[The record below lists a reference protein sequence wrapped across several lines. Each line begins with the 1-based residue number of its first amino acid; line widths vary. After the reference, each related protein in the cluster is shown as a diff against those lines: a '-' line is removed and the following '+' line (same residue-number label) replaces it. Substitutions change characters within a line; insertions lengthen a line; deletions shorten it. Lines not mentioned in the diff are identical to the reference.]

1 MPYPHSSS
9 VAETEPRCN
18 GREGNHMK
26 SNHYGQEL
34 AGWLVSGNCVYS
46 AACALLYV
54 SHTGGGWQSCQWGWQ
69 RVQMTGQV
77 GPCLFP
83 AEIIESAWT
92 VGRRHLQQWEV
103 QMPHSQKLQR
113 FLTSG
118 LRPFSFILFLFLCT
132 CCFCFLNFLT
142 TQAQIIVELPKYNFH
157 RLTSF
162 SISSGIAIILCYLS
176 RVLQKKKGYVWFS
189 PCCNI

>member
-46 AACALLYV
+46 AACALLYR

-83 AEIIESAWT
+83 AEIIESEWT
-92 VGRRHLQQWEV
+92 VGRRHLTAV
-103 QMPHSQKLQR
+103 RSPDASFSKAAALPD
-113 FLTSG
+113 
-118 LRPFSFILFLFLCT
+118 LRPSPPSLLSSFSSYMLLLLLCPLH
-132 CCFCFLNFLT
+132 LNFLT
-142 TQAQIIVELPKYNFH
+142 L
-157 RLTSF
+157 
-162 SISSGIAIILCYLS
+162 
-176 RVLQKKKGYVWFS
+176 
-189 PCCNI
+189 